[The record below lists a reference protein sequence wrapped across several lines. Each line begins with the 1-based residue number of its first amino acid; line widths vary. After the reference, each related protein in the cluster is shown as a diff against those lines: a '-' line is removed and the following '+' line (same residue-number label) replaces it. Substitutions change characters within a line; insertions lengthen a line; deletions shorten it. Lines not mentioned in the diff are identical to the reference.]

1 MTFCPGCGIQTESN
15 WQVCPMCGYKFQDV
29 FQSNTTNTSINPPPI
44 IYDSSQQSERNTYGI
59 EALVFAILGF
69 IMIPIFGSVLGI
81 VFGIKGKEKDD
92 NPSYALFGLILGI
105 IGLAY
110 WLIFGFA
117 IISFFITILSLM
129 GPTY

>member
-1 MTFCPGCGIQTESN
+1 MKKNDLT
-15 WQVCPMCGYKFQDV
+15 KFLDIINDKNEFLKELDKLDSRKAFILHTNMWDYV
-29 FQSNTTNTSINPPPI
+29 F
-44 IYDSSQQSERNTYGI
+44 E
-59 EALVFAILGF
+59 
-69 IMIPIFGSVLGI
+69 
-81 VFGIKGKEKDD
+81 KGKEKDD